1 MKKASEYLRN
11 AQECR
16 RLLESVADPEQQ
28 AMLQKMADTWE
39 GLAND
44 RERRAAQ
51 KQRIA
56 DLEAP
61 RRIRRSGTGT
71 SGTSTTGFKE

>member
-1 MKKASEYLRN
+1 MEKASEYLRN

-16 RLLESVADPEQQ
+16 RLIKTVRDPQQQ

-39 GLAND
+39 NLAGD
-44 RERRAAQ
+44 RERRVAQ

-56 DLEAP
+56 ALERP
-61 RRIRRSGTGT
+61 RQRGI
-71 SGTSTTGFKE
+71 

>member
-16 RLLESVADPEQQ
+16 RLISSVHDVNQQ

-39 GLAND
+39 SLAND
-44 RERRAAQ
+44 RERRLAQ

-56 DLEAP
+56 DLEHLNQP
-61 RRIRRSGTGT
+61 RNTA
-71 SGTSTTGFKE
+71 

>member
-16 RLLESVADPEQQ
+16 RLISTVNDPQQ
-28 AMLQKMADTWE
+28 RAMLRKMADTWE

-44 RERRAAQ
+44 RERRVAQ

-56 DLEAP
+56 DFQFRE
-61 RRIRRSGTGT
+61 TQ
-71 SGTSTTGFKE
+71 

>member
-16 RLLESVADPEQQ
+16 RLVGTVSQPQQ
-28 AMLQKMADTWE
+28 KAMLQNMADTWE
-39 GLAND
+39 SLAAD
-44 RERRAAQ
+44 RERRVLQ

-56 DLEAP
+56 VLEGESPERETA
-61 RRIRRSGTGT
+61 
-71 SGTSTTGFKE
+71 